1 MAPYG
6 SQPVE
11 QDVMLLGVP
20 AWPLPA
26 ADDADDWPGVAGGCH
41 ALRPAPGDD
50 APVVRAAED
59 EDWGY
64 GNEAC

>member
-1 MAPYG
+1 MALYG

-11 QDVMLLGVP
+11 QDIVLLGAP
-20 AWPLPA
+20 AWPLPGG
-26 ADDADDWPGVAGGCH
+26 DDADDWPGVAGGCH
-41 ALRPAPGDD
+41 ALRPAPDEA
-50 APVVRAAED
+50 APMVQAAED

>member
-1 MAPYG
+1 MALYG
-6 SQPVE
+6 SQPAE
-11 QDVMLLGVP
+11 QDIVLLS
-20 AWPLPA
+20 APA
-26 ADDADDWPGVAGGCH
+26 APADDEVNDWPGVAGGCH